1 LFTVGVMALA
11 LTDEYSGVVGGA
23 VCEQVL
29 LTTVLTVPGQMT
41 CSDGGYPSTFYM
53 TPAVQLLTDL
63 FVNHAVHFS

>member
-1 LFTVGVMALA
+1 
-11 LTDEYSGVVGGA
+11 
-23 VCEQVL
+23 
-29 LTTVLTVPGQMT
+29 MT

>member
-1 LFTVGVMALA
+1 MFTVGVMALA

-29 LTTVLTVPGQMT
+29 LTTVLTVPGQLLIMT

-53 TPAVQLLTDL
+53 TPAVQH
-63 FVNHAVHFS
+63 N